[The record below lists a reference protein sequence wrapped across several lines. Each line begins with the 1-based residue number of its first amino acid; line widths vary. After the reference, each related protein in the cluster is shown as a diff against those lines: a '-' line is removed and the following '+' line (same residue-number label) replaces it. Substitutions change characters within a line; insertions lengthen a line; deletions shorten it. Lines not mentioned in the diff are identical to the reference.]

1 MSINIKEE
9 SNLNSRIT
17 VLEYGQENMSKC
29 LGDLDT
35 KIDKILTNHLP
46 HIQKAI
52 EEQGDKIVA
61 KIEAKFVSKERFSPI
76 EKIVYGMVGLIL
88 TAFVAGLITLVIK

>member
-1 MSINIKEE
+1 MEE
-9 SNLNSRIT
+9 QKISKRIT
-17 VLEYGQENMSKC
+17 VLECKQESMDRC
-29 LGDLDT
+29 LTGLDD

-46 HIQKAI
+46 HIQKSI

-61 KIEAKFVSKERFSPI
+61 KIEERFVSKERFKPI

-88 TAFVAGLITLVIK
+88 TAFALAIIALIIRIEGG

>member
-1 MSINIKEE
+1 MEE
-9 SNLNSRIT
+9 KNLEYRIT

-29 LGDLDT
+29 LGDLDI
-35 KIDKILTNHLP
+35 KIDKILSNHLP
-46 HIQKAI
+46 HIQKSLD
-52 EEQGDKIVA
+52 EQGDKIVS